1 MNGYWLEYDEGNHLK
16 SICKKDNE
24 GRYEDICYF
33 YEENK
38 LIRISKWHEGIETST
53 NGHCVFYNQPY
64 KIWFEGNFENG
75 LREGHG
81 KEYTTYRNVSFE
93 GQYKSGN
100 KRIKMSEKKNY
111 WKEVDDNGTIVRIC
125 QIDKNGK
132 YDGISYL
139 YNNGQILRVSHW
151 KDGKEIEVSKVFY
164 GNRMTEYKD
173 GVKQYEGEFINSVD
187 SNYCRNGEGEEYD
200 TDGKSLIY
208 KGTIKNGKRSGRGK
222 LFENKKLVY
231 DGKWVKGFKIANF
244 YSYMALAFALMILIA
259 TGCFILFN
267 GYVGAIVTGIFITAT
282 CYYFNF
288 YLGLFFTGLFIVMNC
303 YFIHLYAGIIASVIL
318 VTIVLACYH
327 WLLALLPISVC
338 LVVLCYYINTHA
350 GIFASGLLLIYVIF
364 IICKFNDWGMDIV
377 GFSALI
383 TIFICIIMCL
393 VVGLKQ
399 NVLVKYFLVFAIGLL
414 LICVGIVYYYYSN
427 QNTMALWCSIGLIIG
442 LCIIITMIFLLKHI
456 TFMKYILIYTIG
468 LYVIYIGCIIF
479 VSADNLYYIVPTV
492 GFSLCICTLVV
503 LSIHVKDIPN
513 LKYAMAFVAGLL
525 IISMSGFCAD
535 EDSLEIVGGTA
546 GLTFV
551 VYIILTYIFALIDFQ
566 IVWTITYWILKIV
579 GYFVAI
585 CVIIIILG
593 TIIESCT

>member
-1 MNGYWLEYDEGNHLK
+1 M
-16 SICKKDNE
+16 
-24 GRYEDICYF
+24 
-33 YEENK
+33 
-38 LIRISKWHEGIETST
+38 
-53 NGHCVFYNQPY
+53 
-64 KIWFEGNFENG
+64 
-75 LREGHG
+75 REGHG

-93 GQYKSGN
+93 GQYKNGN

-125 QIDKNGK
+125 QIDENGK
-132 YDGISYL
+132 YDGLSYL

-151 KDGKEIEVSKVFY
+151 KEGKEIEVSKVFY
-164 GNRMTEYKD
+164 GNRMTEFKD
-173 GVKQYEGEFINSVD
+173 GVKQYEGEFINSLD

-244 YSYMALAFALMILIA
+244 YSYMALAFTFMILIA
-259 TGCFILFN
+259 TGCFLLFN

-303 YFIHLYAGIIASVIL
+303 YFIHLYAGIIASLIL

-327 WLLALLPISVC
+327 WLLGTIPISVC
-338 LVVLCYYINTHA
+338 LVVLCYYFNTHA

-393 VVGLKQ
+393 VVELKKNEALIHAIIIATGLLLLCIYIVIAYYC
-399 NVLVKYFLVFAIGLL
+399 NLSISIFVFVTLIIVISCGIASIVAELERGRFMIHVLIIAIGLL
-414 LICVGIVYYYYSN
+414 LIIISLAITCFLDCIFEFFICTGS
-427 QNTMALWCSIGLIIG
+427 IIG
-442 LCIIITMIFLLKHI
+442 LCISIILMLQLNEHSSIKYYLIYSIGLTVLFLLGVLVPGI
-456 TFMKYILIYTIG
+456 NIG
-468 LYVIYIGCIIF
+468 APFFII
-479 VSADNLYYIVPTV
+479 AT
-492 GFSLCICTLVV
+492 LCICTIVS
-503 LSIHVKDIPN
+503 LSINVKEIPN
-513 LKYAMAFVAGLL
+513 LKYAIMFVATLL
-525 IISMSGFCAD
+525 LMDLSLLFGMEFHIGFTMITFFIY
-535 EDSLEIVGGTA
+535 LIVN
-546 GLTFV
+546 
-551 VYIILTYIFALIDFQ
+551 YIFAFIDFQ
-566 IVWTITYWILKIV
+566 IVRTITYWILGII
-579 GYFVAI
+579 G
-585 CVIIIILG
+585 VIILVGIVFIIL
-593 TIIESCT
+593 